1 MALANILD
9 KTAKIKN
16 IRISRPNPGL
26 NNQLIGAI
34 KLMQQITKAEVD
46 GVKSTSLVITYA
58 P

>member
-26 NNQLIGAI
+26 NNQLIGAVKKDLI
-34 KLMQQITKAEVD
+34 IRYKQVD
-46 GVKSTSLVITYA
+46 
-58 P
+58 